1 MGRPDDPETW
11 MQLDDVLDHVYR
23 YENGKGL
30 RISMSFVDDGGHFT
44 QYTRWEASRRIGKRL
59 FDSKGFWGDGRPFTS
74 PPKKVNIMI
83 HGRYIGQCWQY
94 QLGVDAGKQMI
105 MDALKIQEPGP
116 RYCHF
121 PINEDRGYGHAY
133 FVGLLSEHLVY
144 KEHNRNPWVW
154 EKIPGH
160 ERNEPLDCRNYA
172 LAALTAL
179 APDLDALH
187 RRANGQTT
195 EAPERGRKATP
206 APRRRTAVQNLED
219 QMNRLMDW

>member
-1 MGRPDDPETW
+1 MGRPDDHETW
-11 MQLDDVLDHVYR
+11 LVLDDILDHVYR
-23 YENGKGL
+23 FKDGRGL
-30 RISMSFVDDGGHFT
+30 KISNTFVDDGGHFT
-44 QYTRWEASRRIGKRL
+44 QYTRLECMQRIRKKV
-59 FDSKGFWGDGRPFTS
+59 FDCKGFAGDGKPFTS
-74 PPKKVNIMI
+74 PPKKVSIMI
-83 HGRYIGQCWQY
+83 RGKYIGQCWQY

-105 MDALKIQEPGP
+105 MDSLKIQSPGP

-121 PINEDRGYGHAY
+121 PLGDDRGYNHQF

-172 LAALTAL
+172 HAAFTAL

-187 RRANGQTT
+187 RRANGNPVEQDAAKNRPQKPRKTT
-195 EAPERGRKATP
+195 TP
-206 APRRRTAVQNLED
+206 AQRLQDR
-219 QMNRLMDW
+219 MNEMMDW